1 MVDTAALN
9 DALAGGYLLVDYSL
23 RGWGGTKTNREA
35 SDEVIANH
43 GTTKDAGR
51 FLQNLLAGADV
62 ELKTV
67 KNRANAIGVFI
78 HSKTLP
84 WSSNTVGARRGTRL
98 LAAVESFEFL
108 KGLNQVKTEYDASV
122 SQLAAVWSQR
132 VTEAIGNLKGLA
144 NPNDY
149 PSAADIIGLFGVSV
163 EVKPVPRMSDFS
175 RTNIPPALADALGQR
190 LAGQAQVQM
199 SGALDDLK
207 GQVLK
212 ELQRIATQLG
222 KAGAGEKT
230 KLFDSLVTN
239 MQALVGMMRSMNAG
253 GNAELNAFA
262 DKIETQLLTQPV
274 EIYRNSPEKAAETA
288 TAAQAIALD
297 ATLASIWSP
306 V

>member
-1 MVDTAALN
+1 MVDTVALN
-9 DALAGGYLLVDYSL
+9 DALAGGYLLVDYTL
-23 RGWGGTKTNREA
+23 RGWGGTKTDREA
-35 SDEVIANH
+35 SDEVIASH

-51 FLQNLLAGADV
+51 FLKNLLAGADV

-67 KNRANAIGVFI
+67 KNRANAIGVYI

-84 WSSNTVGARRGTRL
+84 WSSNTIGARRGTRL
-98 LAAVESFEFL
+98 LAATESFEFL
-108 KGLNQVKTEYDASV
+108 KGLNVVKGDYDTSV
-122 SQLAAVWSQR
+122 QQLAAVWTQR
-132 VTEAIGNLKGLA
+132 VGEAIGNLKGLA

-149 PSAADIIGLFGVSV
+149 PTSADIVGLFGVSI

-212 ELQRIATQLG
+212 ALQRIATQLG

-239 MQALVGMMRSMNAG
+239 MQDLVNMIRAMNAG

-262 DKIETQLLTQPV
+262 DKIETQLLAQPV
-274 EIYRNSPEKAAETA
+274 QVYRDFPAKAAEAA

-306 V
+306 